1 MKINTLIEYI
11 EEIKSVQFSEDEILL
26 FRGHSDKNF
35 ILLPAILRDDN
46 LKKRE
51 DEIYHDI
58 MIDYPNEFK
67 KNEHLSN
74 LVKIQH
80 FGSSTRLLDVT
91 RNMLI
96 ALYFAVEDS
105 KDKDGEVI
113 VFKIKKSE
121 MLHHAS
127 DKALILSCLPAL
139 SYEDREAIKDYC
151 KENPDEVIRDRDLK
165 NNLALTHLLHEIR
178 GEFPAFETCIETNHL
193 LNNYFVAARK
203 DNERMQRQD
212 GAMIIFGLG
221 DVNLNHFIQKRIT
234 VYSSCKDEILHDLK
248 ICNINSS
255 TIYPGIE
262 RGLLLLR
269 DKRLTSIPI

>member
-255 TIYPGIE
+255 TLY
-262 RGLLLLR
+262 RYR
-269 DKRLTSIPI
+269 S